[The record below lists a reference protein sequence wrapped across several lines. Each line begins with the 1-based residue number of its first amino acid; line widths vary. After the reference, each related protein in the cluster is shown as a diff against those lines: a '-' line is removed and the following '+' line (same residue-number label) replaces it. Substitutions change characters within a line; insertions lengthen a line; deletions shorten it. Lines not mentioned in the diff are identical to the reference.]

1 MTNKQLYNIVFERF
15 IQAKKELIR
24 EGYHK
29 TSVDKVDFNEVFN
42 GTKHALQEAK
52 IKSLMRENQMLKK
65 KLKQEGLL
73 GNMSGTGG
81 SETGGFGSK
90 TVGNFMNKV
99 GADVFKHKGSIATIE
114 AEKLDKVFDK
124 MAMEYNTSKQG
135 LVDAFEIKMIRN
147 LENGMSKNEAI
158 KSAMADM
165 GGTLAESRRRKL
177 QKEGLFDMFGKKG
190 GQPQTQ
196 QREPKQVWLETLTKV
211 FGSDFVKQNLSKMDD
226 KSLSDFFKPI
236 NNLFLEGGG
245 GPIFSGL
252 MDILE
257 RTKGVDFK
265 NLNQDYFAPLSSQLM
280 LLNQFMNLFKII
292 ETKFGNME
300 NTMIT
305 SLYKSNVT
313 NPTQKEVLSQLVK
326 KSKESGRPISEVLG
340 LISTYAK
347 PSPQNLAENKRRR
360 Y

>member
-15 IQAKKELIR
+15 VQAKKELIR
-24 EGYHK
+24 EGYRK
-29 TSVDKVDFNEVFN
+29 TSLDKVDFNEVFSK
-42 GTKHALQEAK
+42 TKHQLQEAK
-52 IKSLMRENQMLKK
+52 IQSLMRENEMLRRKVY
-65 KLKQEGLL
+65 ESSYRAAGM
-73 GNMSGTGG
+73 GNQTGG
-81 SETGGFGSK
+81 AGSKGFGR
-90 TVGNFMNKV
+90 FMNKM

-135 LVDAFEIKMIRN
+135 LVDAFEIKMIEN

-165 GGTLAESRRRKL
+165 GGTLAESRRRRL

-190 GQPQTQ
+190 GQQAPIQ
-196 QREPKQVWLETLTKV
+196 QREPKQVWLEGLTKV

-236 NNLFLEGGG
+236 NNLFIEGGTESFWG
-245 GPIFSGL
+245 SL
-252 MDILE
+252 KSILE
-257 RTKGVDFK
+257 RTDGVNFK
-265 NLNQDYFAPLSSQLM
+265 NLNQDYFRPLSSQLM

-292 ETKFGNME
+292 ETRFGNIKD
-300 NTMIT
+300 TTIT

-326 KSKESGRPISEVLG
+326 KSKQSGRPISEVLG
-340 LISTYAK
+340 LIYTYAK